1 MKTRG
6 WEGWLVVS
14 FIADTTATLFAT
26 LFATVAASASS
37 LCHHQYACQAG

>member
-14 FIADTTATLFAT
+14 FIDDTTAT

-37 LCHHQYACQAG
+37 LCHRQYACQAG